1 MKRKTKNSITI
12 VSRTLLKILGVGT
25 LITIAG
31 LLSQGRNTD
40 KLIKGLGK
48 YSVWEIKRMLR
59 TLKIQKLI
67 TYDEQDEH
75 SPIMITEKGFVRS
88 SKDNFINIKGRKW
101 DHFWRLILFDI
112 PEYKHKRQAF
122 QQMLRSIGCFQ
133 VQKSVYAYP
142 FDCQSDLMRLASR
155 YHVGNDVTLLIIPS
169 LGKHEKIA
177 RDFYFYKSH

>member
-1 MKRKTKNSITI
+1 
-12 VSRTLLKILGVGT
+12 
-25 LITIAG
+25 
-31 LLSQGRNTD
+31 
-40 KLIKGLGK
+40 
-48 YSVWEIKRMLR
+48 MLR

-122 QQMLRSIGCFQ
+122 QQMRFAQ
-133 VQKSVYAYP
+133 
-142 FDCQSDLMRLASR
+142 
-155 YHVGNDVTLLIIPS
+155 
-169 LGKHEKIA
+169 
-177 RDFYFYKSH
+177 

>member
-1 MKRKTKNSITI
+1 MILDNRLFFLATIYRGTMKRKTKNSITI

-75 SPIMITEKGFVRS
+75 SPIMITEKGFVA
-88 SKDNFINIKGRKW
+88 
-101 DHFWRLILFDI
+101 L
-112 PEYKHKRQAF
+112 
-122 QQMLRSIGCFQ
+122 
-133 VQKSVYAYP
+133 
-142 FDCQSDLMRLASR
+142 
-155 YHVGNDVTLLIIPS
+155 
-169 LGKHEKIA
+169 
-177 RDFYFYKSH
+177 